1 MKRDYGTSMER
12 LLWGGAKLTEV
23 EFGLLESLVTALP
36 PALRTIVEA
45 QFEAYNLA
53 QREVDGRA
61 LNFYRK
67 TKGGKVDDMG
77 GLPLLSM
84 EVVEAPLVRLKASV
98 VGETMPVH
106 ATLNAVK
113 GRVFCLALD
122 RPVAAEGKVIVV
134 DVTKAWRSNFRFKDT
149 G

>member
-23 EFGLLESLVTALP
+23 EFSLLQSLVSSLP
-36 PALRTIVEA
+36 PQVRPLIES

-53 QREVDGRA
+53 QREADGRA

-67 TKGGKVDDMG
+67 KKGGKEDDLQ
-77 GLPLLSM
+77 GLPLLKL
-84 EVVEAPLVRLKASV
+84 EKDETALVELKASV

-106 ATLNAVK
+106 ATLVAVK
-113 GRVFCLALD
+113 GRVFCMTLNRAV
-122 RPVAAEGKVIVV
+122 PAEGKIIVV
-134 DVTKAWRSNFRFKDT
+134 DVRKDWR
-149 G
+149 